1 MSLLDLLEPQPAFP
15 REDLSEV
22 NAAYLSLAIAN
33 LRLLERGHRCAE
45 EAYPIFNGTH
55 RPLAIASG
63 NIFGSNDSALHSI
76 NFGIKALEA
85 LTLFVQ
91 AERPVPDIQIL
102 KQNIDNILKP
112 STSEALKGIS
122 KERKKNFAVIRPVLL
137 KSSPKGHPATI

>member
-1 MSLLDLLEPQPAFP
+1 M
-15 REDLSEV
+15 
-22 NAAYLSLAIAN
+22 
-33 LRLLERGHRCAE
+33 LERGHRCAE

-112 STSEALKGIS
+112 SNIRGVEGYF
-122 KERKKNFAVIRPVLL
+122 ERAQEEFRRDTPRTAEVIAEGSSRHHLAHLAVVGAAIARQFELDNVEDPEE
-137 KSSPKGHPATI
+137 